1 MSADTFVMDTKDESF
16 YECNICLDTAQN
28 AVVSMC
34 GHLFCWPCL
43 YQWILTKPDHTVCPV
58 CKSGVDRSKVIPV
71 YARNDKRQEDPR
83 DKTPPRPTGIWSDY
97 ANDLELG
104 LFSYLLFGLFFP
116 YGALSSYLDM
126 DEPLNPAADHGIRD
140 GQNETLL
147 SKFFLYVA
155 IMLIIYM
162 IVI

>member
-1 MSADTFVMDTKDESF
+1 
-16 YECNICLDTAQN
+16 
-28 AVVSMC
+28 
-34 GHLFCWPCL
+34 
-43 YQWILTKPDHTVCPV
+43 
-58 CKSGVDRSKVIPV
+58 VDRSKVIPV

-155 IMLIIYM
+155 IMLIMYM